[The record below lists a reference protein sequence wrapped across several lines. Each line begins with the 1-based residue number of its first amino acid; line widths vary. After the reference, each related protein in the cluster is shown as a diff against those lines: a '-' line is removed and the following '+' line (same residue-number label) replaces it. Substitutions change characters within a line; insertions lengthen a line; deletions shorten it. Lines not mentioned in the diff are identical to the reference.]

1 MEERNCSE
9 PSPKTRVF
17 FPYRVC
23 VEPRLNEAPKWL
35 SFLLTVLAVVIAL
48 IVGAILIAMGGG
60 DPIKA
65 YVHIGKSS
73 FGSLGVFSDTMVK
86 AIPLMLVGLACSI
99 AFRMKL
105 WNIGAEGQFFLGA
118 FGASVIVLLPV
129 LPATTPKWIFITVM
143 VLAGMLCGALW
154 GIIPGILKAKFNVN
168 EIITTLM
175 MNYIA
180 VFWNNYFIYA
190 VWSESGFQMS
200 KTFAKNAWLP
210 RISELSKTVP
220 WTRGLTTHFGLVFAL
235 VAAVVIWFIL
245 YRSKWGYEIRLI
257 GDNAK
262 AAKYSGISI
271 GKNVVWVMALSGALA
286 GLAGMSEITGVVH
299 RLQGAISPGYGFTG
313 IIIAWLAKLN
323 PLAVIVVSILFGALI
338 LAGRELQPKGIPTM
352 IQGVIFVCLIASDF
366 FIRNRVYISRV
377 TEEN

>member
-1 MEERNCSE
+1 MENNPTGNKSSRF
-9 PSPKTRVF
+9 R
-17 FPYRVC
+17 FPYKIQI
-23 VEPRLNEAPKWL
+23 EPRLVEAPGWI
-35 SFLLTVLAVVIAL
+35 SVLLVIASIVLALLVGAVLIAL
-48 IVGAILIAMGGG
+48 GGG
-60 DPIKA
+60 DPVKA
-65 YVHIGKSS
+65 YIHIGKSS
-73 FGSLGVFSDTMVK
+73 FGSLGVFSDTLVK

-105 WNIGAEGQFFLGA
+105 WNIGAEGQFFIGA
-118 FGASVIVLLPV
+118 FAASVVVLLPI
-129 LPATTPKWIFITVM
+129 LPDNSPKWLFIVVM
-143 VLAGMLCGALW
+143 LVFGMIGGALW
-154 GIIPGILKAKFNVN
+154 GVIPGFLKVRFNVN
-168 EIITTLM
+168 EIISTLM

-190 VWSESGFQMS
+190 VWSEGGFQMS
-200 KTFAKNAWLP
+200 KTFPKNAWLP
-210 RISELSKTVP
+210 RLSDLASGAKIFQ
-220 WTRGLTTHFGLVFAL
+220 GLTTHLGLLFAL

-271 GKNVVWVMALSGALA
+271 AKNVILVMALSGGLA
-286 GLAGMSEITGVVH
+286 GLAGMSEISGVVH
-299 RLQGAISPGYGFTG
+299 RLQGSISPGYGFTG

-352 IQGVIFVCLIASDF
+352 IQGVIFVFLIASDF
-366 FIRNRVYISRV
+366 FVHNRITISKII
-377 TEEN
+377 EE